1 MGERRSQLLS
11 DLEVTIGKVQ
21 TIAPLFEA
29 QRLAQEESLRVLSNE
44 LAATSKANSQLAE
57 TLKEAQAELRRL
69 EADIR
74 DQAVAVGS
82 REVEA
87 RNREAALEAKFC
99 NHVLVPICDID
110 EVFEVAGEVSRKVCS
125 IRDGL

>member
-11 DLEVTIGKVQ
+11 DLEVTIGKAQ
-21 TIAPLFEA
+21 TIASNLED
-29 QRLAQEESLRVLSNE
+29 QRQAQEKSLSDLSKK
-44 LAATSKANSQLAE
+44 LATTDANLREVARSLEVQLAE
-57 TLKEAQAELRRL
+57 LQRL